1 MSFGLDDDD
10 LKLIIDILR
19 SNNKIKSAILFGS
32 RAKGSYEPG
41 SDVDIAVKGPELK
54 LNDIL
59 DLKISLD
66 DLSLPFK
73 FDLINYDQ
81 ISENALLDHIK
92 RVGIKLV

>member
-1 MSFGLDDDD
+1 MSFGLDDD